1 MLIDIVDVNK
11 YSWWYMMDGN
21 EYGGWYIVDSN
32 ECSGWY
38 MVIIISIVD
47 VSTYGEWYMVD
58 SNKYGGCGVGIPF
71 GLLKTSDG
79 SIKFISRIKR
89 KENDKKAE
97 NNKLKIE
104 RLK

>member
-1 MLIDIVDVNK
+1 MVNDIWWIIINTVDV
-11 YSWWYMMDGN
+11 
-21 EYGGWYIVDSN
+21 GWEFY
-32 ECSGWY
+32 
-38 MVIIISIVD
+38 
-47 VSTYGEWYMVD
+47 
-58 SNKYGGCGVGIPF
+58 F

>member
-1 MLIDIVDVNK
+1 
-11 YSWWYMMDGN
+11 
-21 EYGGWYIVDSN
+21 
-32 ECSGWY
+32 
-38 MVIIISIVD
+38 MV
-47 VSTYGEWYMVD
+47 YVD
-58 SNKYGGCGVGIPF
+58 SNKYGGCGVRILF